1 MLENIKNN
9 TILIVPDNIKEIIIK
24 NIRDRYGLIDIKFM
38 NIKEFRNNYFFSY
51 NKKTI
56 YYLMDKYLWKYEVC
70 LTYLEQLYY
79 IEDKEYSHKLLSFL
93 VNLKKELDNNNL
105 LIYNKLF
112 INSLSNKSIVVY
124 GFDYLDKYYLNM
136 FDSLSNVSII
146 EKDYYS
152 NINSIYE
159 FKTIEDEVN
168 FVCISIVDLINKG
181 VDINK
186 IKLSNVGG
194 EYYNTLI
201 RLFNYYNIPLCLD
214 KKTSLYETSI
224 GKYFID
230 NYDNNIEELLG
241 SIKSKYK
248 YNNDEYNVLISILNN
263 YTWCDDY
270 LSIKD
275 MIIYDLKHAYIKN
288 DNMKNQI
295 ECIDILD
302 NIIDEDY
309 YIFLMN
315 FNQGSIPIIKKD
327 EDYITD
333 SMKDEVDCLDSTVIY
348 NKKMKDTLSK
358 CILNIKNLYISYK
371 IKGDNGS
378 YTISSLNEYLN
389 FPIINNF
396 VDNYSYSNIYNKLR
410 LSDYLDEYTKY
421 GVMDNNL
428 PKLYSHYSNIEYKKY
443 DNTFK
448 GIDSSKLK
456 EFISNKLTLSYTT
469 IDNYYRCGFRYFL
482 NNILRLNIY
491 EESFVTIIGNTFH
504 YILSNCFE
512 IDNYDIDSEYN
523 KYISSL
529 DRDFS
534 NKELFFLE
542 KLKEELKFIIKT
554 IKEQLEYCELNN
566 SFYEKEIYIDKS
578 RDVKITFMGKIDRVI
593 YDNIEDKTIVSV
605 IDYKTGNPNINI
617 SNTIYGIEMQLP
629 IYVYLIK
636 NCGDF
641 SSVQVAGFYL
651 QQLLNNEIIKDNNRS
666 YEKMKKDN
674 LKLQG
679 YSNDDINIL
688 RYFDSSYMDSN
699 FIKGLKVSSKGFY
712 AYSKVLSNEKIDN
725 LVNIV
730 DEKIDSAIDNI
741 LDGKFDINPKRI
753 GDINYGCEYCKFKDI
768 CFMNE
773 GDVVNLSSDKNLSFL
788 GGDDNDSN

>member
-1 MLENIKNN
+1 
-9 TILIVPDNIKEIIIK
+9 
-24 NIRDRYGLIDIKFM
+24 
-38 NIKEFRNNYFFSY
+38 
-51 NKKTI
+51 
-56 YYLMDKYLWKYEVC
+56 
-70 LTYLEQLYY
+70 
-79 IEDKEYSHKLLSFL
+79 
-93 VNLKKELDNNNL
+93 
-105 LIYNKLF
+105 
-112 INSLSNKSIVVY
+112 
-124 GFDYLDKYYLNM
+124 
-136 FDSLSNVSII
+136 
-146 EKDYYS
+146 
-152 NINSIYE
+152 
-159 FKTIEDEVN
+159 
-168 FVCISIVDLINKG
+168 
-181 VDINK
+181 
-186 IKLSNVGG
+186 
-194 EYYNTLI
+194 
-201 RLFNYYNIPLCLD
+201 
-214 KKTSLYETSI
+214 
-224 GKYFID
+224 
-230 NYDNNIEELLG
+230 
-241 SIKSKYK
+241 
-248 YNNDEYNVLISILNN
+248 
-263 YTWCDDY
+263 
-270 LSIKD
+270 
-275 MIIYDLKHAYIKN
+275 
-288 DNMKNQI
+288 MKNQI

-482 NNILRLNIY
+482 NSVLRLNIY

-554 IKEQLEYCELNN
+554 IKEQLECCELNN

-712 AYSKVLSNEKIDN
+712 AYSKVLSSEKIDN

-730 DEKIDSAIDNI
+730 DKKIDSAIDNI